1 MPVVSISLNEK
12 ILEDLEKVKTDLG
25 YSGRSEIIRAAIRL
39 FVNES
44 RIQGSLKGNVQGVL
58 IVIHDH
64 TAEDKVSEVKHDY
77 LDVIYTQLHNRFQE
91 GKCLELF
98 IIDGDAKRVIG
109 LVNQMRLID
118 DNEYIKLFVI

>member
-12 ILEDLEKVKTDLG
+12 ILEDLNRVQDELG
-25 YSGRSEIIRAAIRL
+25 YSGRSETIRAAIRL

-44 RIQGSLKGNVQGVL
+44 KVQESMKGRVQGVL
-58 IVIHDH
+58 IVIHDYS
-64 TAEDKVSEVKHDY
+64 AENKVSELKHDY

-98 IIDGDAKRVIG
+98 IIDGDSKRVIE
-109 LVNQMRLID
+109 LINRMRLID
-118 DNEYIKLFVI
+118 DNEYIKLFLI

>member
-1 MPVVSISLNEK
+1 MPVVSISLNDK
-12 ILEDLEKVKTDLG
+12 ILEDLEKVQEELG
-25 YSGRSEIIRAAIRL
+25 YSGRSETIRAAIRL

-44 RIQGSLKGNVQGVL
+44 RLQESMKGRVQGVL

-64 TAEDKVSEVKHDY
+64 TAENKVSEIKHDY

-98 IIDGDAKRVIG
+98 IIDGDAKRVIA
-109 LVNQMRLID
+109 LVNRMRLID